1 MSNVATQTYPP
12 SDDMAANAH
21 VNAAKYDAMY
31 HASIADPEGFWLEQ
45 AQRIDWMK
53 PFTKV
58 KDVDFTFGQVKINW
72 FADGALNVSANC
84 IDRHLE
90 TRGQPGRR
98 GAAHQ
103 LSRPACADL

>member
-21 VNAAKYDAMY
+21 VTAAKYDAMY

-84 IDRHLE
+84 IDR
-90 TRGQPGRR
+90 
-98 GAAHQ
+98 
-103 LSRPACADL
+103 S

>member
-45 AQRIDWMK
+45 AQR
-53 PFTKV
+53 
-58 KDVDFTFGQVKINW
+58 
-72 FADGALNVSANC
+72 
-84 IDRHLE
+84 
-90 TRGQPGRR
+90 
-98 GAAHQ
+98 
-103 LSRPACADL
+103 RPES

>member
-58 KDVDFTFGQVKINW
+58 K
-72 FADGALNVSANC
+72 
-84 IDRHLE
+84 
-90 TRGQPGRR
+90 GRR
-98 GAAHQ
+98 FHFRSGQDQ
-103 LSRPACADL
+103 LVCRRCAERQRQLHRPSS